1 MNRRN
6 HLRYTHSFTWAGALD
21 WTINITRSVRVG
33 QLQDM
38 WRGHSPSLPPIWLLL
53 LLISTA
59 LVILIR
65 DIMPARPREEQVQG
79 LRRRL
84 HLRARQTEEPVQGL
98 RRRLH
103 LRAQQPT
110 EEQVQGLRRRLH
122 LRARPREEVMKRARF
137 SLGRKILFAVAN
149 VWSKVSPRGAL
160 NLPAARRLQTERF
173 DPLE

>member
-84 HLRARQTEEPVQGL
+84 HLRARPSEKRMQGL
-98 RRRLH
+98 RGRLH
-103 LRAQQPT
+103 LRAQPT
-110 EEQVQGLRRRLH
+110 EEQV
-122 LRARPREEVMKRARF
+122 
-137 SLGRKILFAVAN
+137 
-149 VWSKVSPRGAL
+149 
-160 NLPAARRLQTERF
+160 
-173 DPLE
+173 